1 MKITHGII
9 VVDSKMKVLC
19 VHPTSAPEDF
29 WSIPKGGA
37 DIGESSLQ
45 AANRELHEETNIS
58 IEPFNGHLIYY
69 EFLGGFNYKK
79 TKKKLNCHVV
89 YIDLPLS
96 TMNLDLKCTSLIE
109 DTDIPECDIVKWRS
123 IDSCLKILHHTQVE
137 ALSECLKKLI
147 KINQKKF

>member
-9 VVDSKMKVLC
+9 LVDSKMKVLC
-19 VHPTSAPEDF
+19 VHPTNAEKDF
-29 WSIPKGGA
+29 WSLPKGGA
-37 DIGESSLQ
+37 EEGESSLE
-45 AANRELHEETNIS
+45 AAIREMHEETNIS

-69 EFLGGFNYKK
+69 EYLGSYLYKR

-96 TMNLDLKCTSLIE
+96 TMDLDLKCTSLIE
-109 DTDIPECDIVKWRS
+109 NTEIPECDIVKWRS
-123 IDSCLKILHHTQVE
+123 IDSCLRILHHTQVE
-137 ALSECLKKLI
+137 ALSDCLKKLI